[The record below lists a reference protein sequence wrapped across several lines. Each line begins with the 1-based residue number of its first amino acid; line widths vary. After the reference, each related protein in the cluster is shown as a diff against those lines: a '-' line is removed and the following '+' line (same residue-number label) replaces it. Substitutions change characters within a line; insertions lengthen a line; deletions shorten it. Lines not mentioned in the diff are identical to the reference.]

1 MSIWELHNN
10 VAASQ
15 ERVYALEDE
24 LAGEKERIKA
34 LKRALEAAAKKA
46 RGGRNIQWMEP
57 VFILVDCPRLIKAD

>member
-15 ERVYALEDE
+15 ERVSTLEDE
-24 LAGEKERIKA
+24 FASEKERMKA

-46 RGGRNIQWMEP
+46 RGRNI
-57 VFILVDCPRLIKAD
+57 

>member
-34 LKRALEAAAKKA
+34 LKRALEAAAMKA
-46 RGGRNIQWMEP
+46 RGGRNI
-57 VFILVDCPRLIKAD
+57 